1 MVLNL
6 KEVDGGDGGD
16 GVDAVDA
23 LLDVLAELVGFS
35 VALCV
40 L

>member
-6 KEVDGGDGGD
+6 KEVDGAN

-35 VALCV
+35 VVLCV